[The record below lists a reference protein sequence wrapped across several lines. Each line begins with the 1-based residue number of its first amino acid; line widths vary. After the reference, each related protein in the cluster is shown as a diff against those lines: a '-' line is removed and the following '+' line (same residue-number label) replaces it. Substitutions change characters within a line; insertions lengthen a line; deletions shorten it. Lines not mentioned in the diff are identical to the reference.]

1 MRESGG
7 RPIDDGEKN
16 RQAIMEPYPSRRGA
30 GRAEVR
36 ARKVHRRRDG
46 AERGGSLPLLSG
58 RELNKKF
65 CERVETFT

>member
-1 MRESGG
+1 MTERKTDRLLWSI
-7 RPIDDGEKN
+7 P
-16 RQAIMEPYPSRRGA
+16 RGA